1 MLYDRV
7 DDRCRPFGA
16 GCLGV
21 AIAPTA
27 VVDVVAA
34 AAAAVV
40 VAAAVVT
47 TTAAAAAAAAAAT
60 AAAAGVAAHGRRKL
74 ALDDIVGLLRER
86 RFQRTVILGLLACNI
101 TRRLIR

>member
-47 TTAAAAAAAAAAT
+47 TTAAAAAAAAT